1 MRLHAG
7 ARAVTETER
16 WLATVEIQQLAH
28 RYAVYVDARELDA
41 LVELF
46 VPDVKVGSD
55 ASGRA
60 ALRASFERQLRATG
74 VSFLQVGN
82 HVVDFEDDTHA
93 SGVVYCRGEIQEGGR
108 ESTRW
113 IVQLIQYH
121 DRYERRGGRWLF
133 VRRKHLLVYGADLGQ
148 SPLGLPPA
156 DWPRRQTGWGTV
168 PGVLPSWRRFWGEP
182 EGD

>member
-1 MRLHAG
+1 
-7 ARAVTETER
+7 VNETER

-28 RYAVYVDARELDA
+28 RYAVYVDARDIDR

-46 VPDVKVGSD
+46 VPDVKVGSEG
-55 ASGRA
+55 SGRA
-60 ALRASFERQLRATG
+60 ALRASFDRQLRATG

-82 HVVDFEDDTHA
+82 HVVDFEDDAHA
-93 SGVVYCRGEIQEGGR
+93 TGVVYCRGEIQEGGR

-121 DRYERRGGRWLF
+121 DRYERREGRWLF

-156 DWPRRQTGWGTV
+156 DWPRR
-168 PGVLPSWRRFWGEP
+168 RRFWGDP
-182 EGD
+182 DGG

>member
-1 MRLHAG
+1 MPPLSDAERL
-7 ARAVTETER
+7 
-16 WLATVEIQQLAH
+16 LATVEIQQLAQ
-28 RYAVYVDARELDA
+28 RYAVYVDARELDR

-46 VPDVKVGSD
+46 VPDVQVGRD
-55 ASGRA
+55 QSGRE
-60 ALRASFERQLRATG
+60 ALRADFDRQLRATG

-82 HVVDFEDDTHA
+82 HVVDFEDESHA
-93 SGVVYCRGEIQEGGR
+93 SGVVYTRGEIQEGGR

-133 VRRKHLLVYGADLGQ
+133 VRRRHLLVYGADLGQ

-168 PGVLPSWRRFWGEP
+168 PASLPSWRRFWGES
-182 EGD
+182 EG

>member
-1 MRLHAG
+1 M
-7 ARAVTETER
+7 TETER
-16 WLATVEIQQLAH
+16 WLATVEIQQLAE
-28 RYAVYVDARELDA
+28 RYAVYVDARDLDR

-46 VPDVKVGSD
+46 VPDVRIGREQ
-55 ASGRA
+55 SGRG
-60 ALRASFERQLRATG
+60 ALRADFDRQLRGTG

-82 HVVDFEDDTHA
+82 HIVDFEDDSNAT
-93 SGVVYCRGEIQEGGR
+93 GVVYTRAEVQEGGR
-108 ESTRW
+108 DSSRW

-121 DRYERRGGRWLF
+121 DRYERRAGRWLF

-168 PGVLPSWRRFWGEP
+168 PASLPSWRRFWGDDS
-182 EGD
+182 GQG

>member
-1 MRLHAG
+1 MTDSERL
-7 ARAVTETER
+7 
-16 WLATVEIQQLAH
+16 LAIVEIQQLAQ
-28 RYAVYVDARELDA
+28 RYAVYVDARDDDR

-46 VPDVKVGSD
+46 VPDVQV
-55 ASGRA
+55 GRA
-60 ALRASFERQLRATG
+60 QRGREALRTDFDRQLRATG

-82 HVVDFEDDTHA
+82 HVIDFADDAHA

-108 ESTRW
+108 DSSRW

-121 DRYERRGGRWLF
+121 DQYERRDARWLF

-148 SPLGLPPA
+148 SPLGLPAA

-168 PGVLPSWRRFWGEP
+168 PASLASWRRFWGEAG
-182 EGD
+182 EG

>member
-1 MRLHAG
+1 MTDAERL
-7 ARAVTETER
+7 
-16 WLATVEIQQLAH
+16 LATLDIQQLAA
-28 RYAVYVDARELDA
+28 RYAVYVDARDLDR

-46 VPDVKVGSD
+46 VPEVQVGRER
-55 ASGRA
+55 SGRA
-60 ALRASFERQLRATG
+60 ALRADFERQLRATG

-82 HVVDFEDDTHA
+82 HVVDFEDDDHA
-93 SGVVYCRGEIQEGGR
+93 SGVVYCRAESQAGGR

-121 DRYERRGGRWLF
+121 DRYERQGGRWLF
-133 VRRKHLLVYGADLGQ
+133 VRRRHPLVWGADLGQ

-168 PGVLPSWRRFWGEP
+168 PASLPSWRRFWGES
-182 EGD
+182 EG